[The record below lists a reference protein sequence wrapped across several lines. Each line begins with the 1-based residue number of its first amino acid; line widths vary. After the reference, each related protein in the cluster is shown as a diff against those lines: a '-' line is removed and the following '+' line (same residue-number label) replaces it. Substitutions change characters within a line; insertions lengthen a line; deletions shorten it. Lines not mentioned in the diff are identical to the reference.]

1 MGMLLM
7 LLVALP
13 ATAQQGT
20 ETVEPLTVTVGAN
33 HAPPYRIL
41 ENGQRTGLYVDIFE
55 EISARL
61 GWKVHYR
68 EAPFRR
74 VLRMMRLGEVD
85 VMLGPLQTNERKKM
99 MEFVVPAFPPERRL
113 FFYADEAN
121 RIERYS
127 DLYGKRIG
135 VLEGASYF
143 SRFDRDEQLT
153 KESAPRY
160 KNLML
165 MLQKGRVDLVIAPE
179 LVGKYTINALDMD
192 VTVSPFFVPGKRS
205 YIAVAKSSPV
215 AAYADDIRAALKLIE
230 MEGIYEDLVLKYM
243 ERPAP

>member
-1 MGMLLM
+1 MIMLLL

-13 ATAQQGT
+13 AWAQQGT

-33 HAPPYRIL
+33 DAPPYRIL
-41 ENGQRTGLYVDIFE
+41 GKGQPTGLYVDIFE

-74 VLRMMRLGEVD
+74 ILRMVQMGEID
-85 VMLGPLQTNERKKM
+85 IMLGPLQTEDREKM
-99 MEFVVPAFPPERRL
+99 MEFVAPAFPPERRL
-113 FFYADEAN
+113 FFFTDEAN

-127 DLYGKRIG
+127 DLYGKTIG
-135 VLEGASYF
+135 VLDGATYF
-143 SRFDRDEQLT
+143 SRFDDDKELV

-160 KNLML
+160 ENLMK
-165 MLQKGRVDLVIAPE
+165 MLQRGRVDVVIAPE
-179 LVGKYTINALDMD
+179 LVGKYTVDELNMD
-192 VTVSPFFVPGKRS
+192 VSVSPFFMPGTRS
-205 YIAVAKSSPV
+205 YIAVAKNSPA

-230 MEGIYEDLVLKYM
+230 MEGIYENLVLKYQ
-243 ERPAP
+243 EQSVR

>member
-7 LLVALP
+7 LLVALS

-85 VMLGPLQTNERKKM
+85 LMLGPLQTNERKKM

-113 FFYADEAN
+113 FSMLT
-121 RIERYS
+121 RLI
-127 DLYGKRIG
+127 
-135 VLEGASYF
+135 VLSVT
-143 SRFDRDEQLT
+143 LT
-153 KESAPRY
+153 FTENVSECWRAPATFPG
-160 KNLML
+160 LMETSNS
-165 MLQKGRVDLVIAPE
+165 QR
-179 LVGKYTINALDMD
+179 
-192 VTVSPFFVPGKRS
+192 SPHRG
-205 YIAVAKSSPV
+205 
-215 AAYADDIRAALKLIE
+215 IRT
-230 MEGIYEDLVLKYM
+230 
-243 ERPAP
+243 